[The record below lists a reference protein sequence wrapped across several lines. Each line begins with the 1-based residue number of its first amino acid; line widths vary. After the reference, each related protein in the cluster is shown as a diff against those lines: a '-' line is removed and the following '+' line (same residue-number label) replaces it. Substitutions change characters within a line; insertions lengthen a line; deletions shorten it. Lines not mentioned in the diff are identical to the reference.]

1 MINLI
6 PDEIRINNRFA
17 LRNVKLARYTVVA
30 ILTMVSIAAITGL
43 SILNMNRTEN
53 NLKQESDEQSQKLAA
68 YKPLENKGKQLSNQL
83 TTINTL
89 LNRQVKFSELVPN
102 IAKLMPPGAVLRE
115 LDFSTSDILAGGT
128 TPAAGTSA
136 SSSVSA
142 QKPFIIQASV
152 KDRAVASTLLENIK
166 ASNSL
171 FIDADIVSVNQSTK
185 GTSADANALPTVSSR
200 YPYDV
205 TINAYLKKVDTSKT
219 PAATSK
225 AGTKQ

>member
-6 PDEIRINNRFA
+6 PDEIRVNNHFA
-17 LRNVKLARYTVVA
+17 LRNVKLARYTAVA

-53 NLKQESDEQSQKLAA
+53 NLRQQSDQQAQKLTA
-68 YKPLENKGKQLSNQL
+68 YKPLQNKSKQLSNQL

-89 LNRQVKFSELVPN
+89 LNRQVKFSELLPN

-115 LDFSTSDILAGGT
+115 LDFSTSDILVGGAT
-128 TPAAGTSA
+128 SGTGAAA
-136 SSSVSA
+136 SSSSVA

-152 KDRAVASTLLENIK
+152 KDRTVASTLLENIK
-166 ASNSL
+166 ASNAI
-171 FIDADIVSVNQSTK
+171 FTDADIVSVNQSTK
-185 GTSADANALPTVSSR
+185 GTSTDANALPTISSR

-205 TINAYLKKVDTSKT
+205 TINAYLKKIDTSKT
-219 PAATSK
+219 SAKTTQ